1 MKRETMASDLKH
13 PEAFADIITQN
24 PAMRALFHYVENIA
38 QSAHTVLITGE
49 TGVGKELFARA
60 FHQAGGGGAFV
71 AVNVAG
77 VDDHFFADT
86 LFGHA
91 PGAFTDAH
99 EFRPGLIAEA
109 ENGTLFLDEIGD
121 LSVASQLKLLRL
133 VETYEYFP
141 LGADKP
147 RRTNARIVVATNRD
161 RKRLQQDDRFRP
173 DLYYRLQAHHIHV
186 PPLREHLDDL
196 PLLVPQF
203 LHKAA
208 LRMDKKIPTAPP
220 ELLALLATYDFPGNV
235 RELEAMIA
243 DAVAH
248 HHAHMLSLER
258 FRDYMSHPDRRMPPA
273 AAADAP
279 FAGLHPLPS
288 LKEVQRMLIAEALRR
303 SQGNQSI
310 AARLIGMTQ
319 SGISKAMKRL
329 EARTTTSPPRK

>member
-1 MKRETMASDLKH
+1 MASDLKH
-13 PEAFADIITQN
+13 PEAFADIITRD
-24 PAMRALFHYVENIA
+24 PAMRVLFHYVESIA
-38 QSAHTVLITGE
+38 QSARTVLITGE

-60 FHQAGGGGAFV
+60 LHQAGGGGAFV

-109 ENGTLFLDEIGD
+109 GEGTLFLDEIGD
-121 LSVASQLKLLRL
+121 LSLQSQLKLLRL

-147 RRTNARIVVATNRD
+147 RRTGARIIVATNRD
-161 RKRLQQDDRFRP
+161 RKQLLQQGHFRS

-196 PLLVPQF
+196 PLLVPHF

-208 LRMDKKIPTAPP
+208 LRMGKKTPTAPP
-220 ELLALLATYDFPGNV
+220 ELPVLLATYDFPGNV

-248 HHAHMLSLER
+248 HHAHILSLER
-258 FRDYMSHPDRRMPPA
+258 FRDYMTHPEHRMPPDA
-273 AAADAP
+273 AATYAP

-310 AARLIGMTQ
+310 AARLIGITQ
-319 SGISKAMKRL
+319 SGISKALKRL
-329 EARTTTSPPRK
+329 ESRAPDPRPRK